1 MKTKKVRKQSD
12 KQRIAEL
19 EAKLVQM
26 SGILVSIAMW
36 ARGQGELSEEAL
48 SIIPQ
53 EELVDSSDPRLA

>member
-1 MKTKKVRKQSD
+1 MKTKKVRKQTD

-26 SGILVSIAMW
+26 SGILVNIAMW

-53 EELVDSSDPRLA
+53 EELADSSDPRLA